1 MRQNSGSTGKKCPS
15 RCDTLHNI
23 STRPN
28 LNMVLLLCCKFRDE
42 LDKVDSFEDKIIETE
57 PGQDPPASDPITSK
71 Y

>member
-1 MRQNSGSTGKKCPS
+1 
-15 RCDTLHNI
+15 
-23 STRPN
+23 
-28 LNMVLLLCCKFRDE
+28 MVLLLCCKFRDE